1 MTGISRAAR
10 ACVASH
16 PSVAVT
22 AHRIAAPAE
31 KAAPA
36 PSEAGP
42 VFTGGAAACAPQPS
56 EGAKHSVTVLVAHGN
71 VIRWMALK
79 ALQLN
84 EEAWLRLSASGL
96 VARTRPLTRLSRAA
110 RIHHHAAHHCATI
123 RCDVGTH
130 D

>member
-1 MTGISRAAR
+1 MT
-10 ACVASH
+10 V
-16 PSVAVT
+16 
-22 AHRIAAPAE
+22 HRIAAPAE

-56 EGAKHSVTVLVAHGN
+56 DGAKHSVTVLVAHGN
-71 VIRWMALK
+71 VIRWMVLK

-84 EEAWLRLSASGL
+84 EEAWLRLSACDQAAQSSTP
-96 VARTRPLTRLSRAA
+96 AHSPHLSRAA

-123 RCDVGTH
+123 RCDVDTH